1 MRNQRRERK
10 MTEKKSEQMMAKNL
24 TNLVKNIYMHIQQ
37 VQQNPSRKYT
47 KKFTHTHHSQT
58 AESQCQRQNLE
69 SNRKE

>member
-1 MRNQRRERK
+1 
-10 MTEKKSEQMMAKNL
+10 MMAKNL

-47 KKFTHTHHSQT
+47 KKFTHTHHNQT